1 MVKEA
6 THKVIIFSRVTFAA
20 KFKLMQPGN
29 FVKFFLLLLFP
40 IILQAQE
47 TTSEIT
53 GSITSGQTSLQGAT
67 VTAVHTPTGTKYVT
81 TTRSD
86 GRYNL
91 ANLKVGGPYTI
102 TVSYIGY
109 QTGQQDS
116 VNLLLG
122 QEFKADFSLVQ
133 ESNTLTDIVVSTT
146 ANQNKVFNNSHTGA
160 QEIVG
165 RNQIERLPT
174 INRSL
179 QDFTR
184 LTPQANGL
192 AFGGQSNQYNNVTV
206 DGANFNNSFGLSGVL
221 GGQTSSQPI
230 SLDAIDQIQVNLS
243 PYDVRQGNFSGAGIN
258 TVTRSGT
265 NTFKGSVYTYIKG
278 KGTQGYNV
286 GDATVPKQDF
296 SYNLRGFSVG
306 GPIIKNKIF
315 FFVSAE
321 SERRTDPGTS
331 FIASD
336 ATHEANGKS
345 VSAANA
351 DILTALADTL
361 KTRFG
366 YDPGPFQ
373 GYSYKTYSDK
383 ITAKL
388 DFNINTSN
396 TLTLKYNYLK
406 SYKNQPAS
414 NSGSVNSG
422 YGRAAGQYAMP
433 FYGSGYTIN
442 NNFNIVIAE
451 LNSRFSNRS
460 SNKLQVGYTALR
472 DFRSALTNTQA
483 AGKDE
488 GKYMPLVDILDGNG
502 NPYTSFGYEQYT
514 YGNILNTDVL
524 QLNDIFTLYT
534 GAHEITIGT
543 QNSFKKYKNG
553 FSPAYNGVYRFNSI
567 QDFYESLNNS
577 DSVAARYDL
586 SASLSPDGSFP
597 YVGPKDQEY
606 SLFIQDKWRIK
617 NNFTLT
623 YGIRAD
629 MAAFQ
634 NTFAYNPVVDTMTLF
649 YGGTHINTAQKPKTS
664 IQISPRIGFNWDVF
678 NNQKTQVRGGLG
690 WFSGPP
696 PFVWISNQA
705 SNNGVLFGSI
715 SSGKGYSFSS
725 DPDAYRNTI
734 TSPVSYS
741 INSTDPKFK
750 FPQVLKTSLGIDQK
764 LPGGFIV
771 TLEGMYT
778 KNVNAVYFQNVA
790 LGSVDFMID
799 EGNNLSRPHFSTYQV
814 YPVGGSAATSVTNPS
829 IGNAIYMKNASKG
842 YAYTITLQVQKTF
855 RNLYVNAAYT
865 YQKSKDIMTGGSTA
879 ATMWGSKPVFGD
891 PNLPE
896 LGYSNAYLPHRVIA
910 SAFYRKEY
918 AKHFA
923 TSVGLLFEAAPSG
936 VSSYIYSANTTP
948 GADFNGDNSTSND
961 LIYIPTQADINR
973 YVANGQL
980 EASSSTTVVTYE
992 NGTAV
997 KTSVPDTRTPQQIA
1011 DQLNSFIAQDQY
1023 LSSHRGE
1030 YSKRNAL
1037 IYPWFKRVDLNVT
1050 QDFYIT
1056 TRDKNRHTLRLTV
1069 DIVNVGNLLNKNWG
1083 TYQLPNVT
1091 SLIKFDKF
1099 STSADGVKLPVFSFP
1114 YFNGGTQTPYTT
1126 TWKDDVSILSRWQ
1139 MQIGIRYLFN

>member
-1 MVKEA
+1 MLCF
-6 THKVIIFSRVTFAA
+6 HYIIKLLRGLRARFLFFLNLHLRQNS
-20 KFKLMQPGN
+20 KLMHPRKLL
-29 FVKFFLLLLFP
+29 KFFLLLIFP
-40 IILQAQE
+40 LLAKSQE

-53 GSITSGQTSLQGAT
+53 GIVTSGQTALQGAT
-67 VTAVHTPTGTKYVT
+67 ITAVHTPTGTKYVT

-91 ANLKVGGPYTI
+91 PNLKVGGPYLI
-102 TVSYIGY
+102 TASYVGY
-109 QTGQQDS
+109 KQTQQDS
-116 VNLLLG
+116 VTLLLG
-122 QEFKADFSLVQ
+122 QEFKADFSLQQ
-133 ESNTLTDIVVSTT
+133 ESASLTEVVVT
-146 ANQNKVFNNSHTGA
+146 ASNQNKVFNNSHTGT
-160 QEIVG
+160 QEIVS

-221 GGQTSSQPI
+221 GGQTNSQPI

-278 KGTQGYNV
+278 QGTQGYKV
-286 GDATVPKQDF
+286 GDVTVPKQDF

-306 GPIIKNKIF
+306 GPIIKNKLF

-331 FIASD
+331 FVASD
-336 ATHEANGKS
+336 ATHQADGTS
-345 VSAANA
+345 ISAANA
-351 DILTALADTL
+351 DILNALSDTL

-366 YDPGPFQ
+366 YDPGAFQ
-373 GYSYKTYSDK
+373 GYSYKTHSDK

-396 TLTLKYNYLK
+396 TLTIKYNYLK

-414 NSGSVNSG
+414 NSGSVNSS
-422 YGRAAGQYAMP
+422 YGRAAGQYALP

-442 NNFNIVIAE
+442 NNFNIFIAE

-460 SNKLQVGYTALR
+460 SNKLQIGYTALR
-472 DFRSALTNTQA
+472 DFRSVLSNVQT
-483 AGKDE
+483 AGKNE
-488 GKYMPLVDILDGNG
+488 GKYMLLVDILDGNG

-514 YGNILNTDVL
+514 YGNLLNTDVF
-524 QLNDIFTLYT
+524 QLNDIFTFYT

-553 FSPAYNGVYRFNSI
+553 FSPAYEGVYRFNSI
-567 QDFYESLNNS
+567 NDFYTGLNDPS
-577 DSVAARYDL
+577 FAAARYDL
-586 SASLSPDGSFP
+586 SASLSSDGSFP

-606 SLFIQDKWRIK
+606 SLFIQDKWRVK
-617 NNFTLT
+617 NNLTVT
-623 YGIRAD
+623 YGVRAD
-629 MAAFQ
+629 VAAFQ
-634 NTFAYNPVVDTMTLF
+634 NTFAYNPVVDTLSLF

-664 IQISPRIGFNWDVF
+664 IQISPRVGFNWDIF
-678 NNQKTQVRGGLG
+678 SNQKTQVRGGIG

-715 SSGKGYSFSS
+715 SNGKTYAFSS
-725 DPDAYRNTI
+725 DPDQYRNTI

-741 INSTDPKFK
+741 INATDPNFK
-750 FPQVLKTSLGIDQK
+750 FPQVLKTSLAVDQK
-764 LPGGFIV
+764 IPGGFIV
-771 TLEGMYT
+771 TLEGMYN
-778 KNVNAVYFQNVA
+778 KNVNAVYFQNVG
-790 LGSVDFMID
+790 LGPVNFDID
-799 EGNNLSRPHFSTYQV
+799 EGNGLGRPHFSASQV
-814 YPVGGSAATSVTNPS
+814 YPVGGNSAASTTNPS
-829 IGNAIYMKNASKG
+829 IGNAIYMKNTNDG
-842 YAYTITLQVQKTF
+842 YAYTITAQIQKTF
-855 RNLYVNAAYT
+855 KNLYVNAAYT
-865 YQKSKDIMTGGSTA
+865 YQRSKDVMVGGSTA
-879 ATMWGSKPVFGD
+879 ATMWGSKPVSED
-891 PNLPE
+891 PNLP
-896 LGYSNAYLPHRVIA
+896 LVGLSNAYLPHRIII

-923 TSVGLLFEAAPSG
+923 TSVGVLFEAAPNGVGSYLYSG
-936 VSSYIYSANTTP
+936 
-948 GADFNGDNSTSND
+948 DLNGDAQTSND
-961 LIYIPTQADINR
+961 LLYIPTNADLDR

-980 EASSSTTVVTYE
+980 EASAPTTVVTYE

-1011 DQLNSFIAQDQY
+1011 DQINNFIGQDKY
-1023 LSSHRGE
+1023 LSEHRGE
-1030 YSKRNAL
+1030 FAERNAL
-1037 IYPWFKRVDLNVT
+1037 VYPWFKRLDLNVT

-1056 TRDKNRHTLRLTV
+1056 TKDKNKHTLRLTI
-1069 DIVNVGNLLNKNWG
+1069 DIINAGNLLNKDWG

-1099 STSADGVKLPVFSFP
+1099 AADGKTPIFSFP
-1114 YFNGGTQTPYTT
+1114 YLNGGTQTPYTT
-1126 TWKDDVSILSRWQ
+1126 TWKDDVSIFSRWQ
-1139 MQIGIRYLFN
+1139 MQIGFRYLFN